1 MNNTLKRIIK
11 RANTRKLVKSNKDGV
26 AWYKISRGGK
36 CPDNDYY
43 INIVDNYYKYFGCDS
58 YNDRETQ
65 EMRGKNARQCAT
77 ERMAETKQRILR
89 GLNVDS
95 GHIHPIKI
103 AYDMGKNC
111 LKNTLLYN
119 SYINKFKK
127 YYKELIAVKPELHDL
142 FQTTLKV
149 EGEYPLE
156 INKENIKEVK
166 TNNPILYQNN
176 KTSNRQNT
184 TSSNNKTKRTNKTL
198 KYSNKLKLV

>member
-11 RANTRKLVKSNKDGV
+11 RSNTRKLLGKKAT

-36 CPDNDYY
+36 CPDKDDNS
-43 INIVDNYYKYFGCDS
+43 NIVDNYYKHFNCDS
-58 YNDRETQ
+58 YNHREIQ
-65 EMRGKNARQCAT
+65 EMRGKDAGQCAA
-77 ERMAETKQRILR
+77 ERMSDTKQRILR
-89 GLNVDS
+89 GLKVDI

-127 YYKELIAVKPELHDL
+127 YYKELIAVKPELHYI
-142 FQTTLKV
+142 FQTALKV

-156 INKENIKEVK
+156 LNTENITEVETK
-166 TNNPILYQNN
+166 NPIVYQNN
-176 KTSNRQNT
+176 KNSKRTNT
-184 TSSNNKTKRTNKTL
+184 QKQNNKTIKH
-198 KYSNKLKLV
+198 SNKITLV